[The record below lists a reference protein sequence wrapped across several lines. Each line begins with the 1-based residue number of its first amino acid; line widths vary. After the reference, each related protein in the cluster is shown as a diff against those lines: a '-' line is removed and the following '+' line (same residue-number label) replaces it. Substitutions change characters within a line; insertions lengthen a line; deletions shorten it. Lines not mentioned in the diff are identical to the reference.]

1 MGFGYAQSP
10 LPQGDRLSEDA
21 RMTSTIGTMRP
32 ALLAL
37 AMSLLAAC
45 SSPHAMR
52 SNADDGKPPPM
63 PFLSKQHPSRQDANI
78 ALGAPMREFP
88 ADRIAMWRIAE
99 HDGEH
104 LAAARADR
112 DDIATH
118 VLVVEFDATNIITRW
133 SLVEQR

>member
-21 RMTSTIGTMRP
+21 RMTRTIGTMRP

-52 SNADDGKPPPM
+52 SNAEDDKPPPM
-63 PFLSKQHPSRQDANI
+63 AFLSKKQPTRKDATT
-78 ALGAPMREFP
+78 ALGAPMREFSV
-88 ADRIAMWRIAE
+88 DRIAMWRIAE
-99 HDGEH
+99 HDGAH
-104 LAAARADR
+104 IAAARADK
-112 DDIATH
+112 DDVATH